1 MRSEYIAVTLK
12 FLNTKESL
20 LPGIGKWLFLF
31 MRQQRFLFF
40 QEFMKADINE
50 LSEYS
55 FETSTKVNSSFS
67 EESGNTK
74 VVENSET

>member
-1 MRSEYIAVTLK
+1 
-12 FLNTKESL
+12 
-20 LPGIGKWLFLF
+20 
-31 MRQQRFLFF
+31 
-40 QEFMKADINE
+40 MKADINE

-55 FETSTKVNSSFS
+55 FETSTKVNSSFP